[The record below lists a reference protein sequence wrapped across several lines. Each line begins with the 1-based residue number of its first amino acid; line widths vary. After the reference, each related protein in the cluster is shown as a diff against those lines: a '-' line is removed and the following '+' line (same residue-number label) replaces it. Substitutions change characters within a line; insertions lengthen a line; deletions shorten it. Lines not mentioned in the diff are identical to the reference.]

1 MKKKKIS
8 SNIINE
14 SDYSDNSINY
24 SVLNLKED
32 NVKEYIT
39 QNHSEDNLKSIRKML
54 GDKSKLVEE
63 NNNKLKLILKQDI
76 EGILIV
82 MDDLNLDDKEQV
94 KLIKIAYRSLVRISY
109 LYPMIY
115 L

>member
-39 QNHSEDNLKSIRKML
+39 
-54 GDKSKLVEE
+54 
-63 NNNKLKLILKQDI
+63 
-76 EGILIV
+76 
-82 MDDLNLDDKEQV
+82 
-94 KLIKIAYRSLVRISY
+94 
-109 LYPMIY
+109 
-115 L
+115 